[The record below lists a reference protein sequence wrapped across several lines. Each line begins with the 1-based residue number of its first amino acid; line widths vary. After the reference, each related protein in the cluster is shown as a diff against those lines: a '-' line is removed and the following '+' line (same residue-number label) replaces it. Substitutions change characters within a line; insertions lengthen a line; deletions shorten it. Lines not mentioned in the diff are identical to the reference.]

1 MRCDFPLGKSRL
13 FLFPFFKLQGVS
25 MLSVI
30 QPTIQSRIWNLLLDK
45 RGDDYGEKAVILV
58 LVVLGGV
65 AAFAAFGGKIVDLIG
80 QATSGI

>member
-1 MRCDFPLGKSRL
+1 MFSIIRHNLYPSLCRL
-13 FLFPFFKLQGVS
+13 IFN
-25 MLSVI
+25 
-30 QPTIQSRIWNLLLDK
+30 R

>member
-1 MRCDFPLGKSRL
+1 
-13 FLFPFFKLQGVS
+13 
-25 MLSVI
+25 MLSAI
-30 QPTIQSRIWNLLLDK
+30 QHNLYSQFNRLILDR

>member
-1 MRCDFPLGKSRL
+1 VHFPWESCAF
-13 FLFPFFKLQGVS
+13 FLFNFSEKEFS
-25 MLSVI
+25 MN
-30 QPTIQSRIWNLLLDK
+30 NLINLTLDR

-65 AAFAAFGGKIVDLIG
+65 AAFAAFGGKIVDLIN

>member
-1 MRCDFPLGKSRL
+1 MFSTIHLQINILYLRLSRL
-13 FLFPFFKLQGVS
+13 V
-25 MLSVI
+25 
-30 QPTIQSRIWNLLLDK
+30 LDR

-65 AAFAAFGGKIVDLIG
+65 AAFAAFGGKIVDLIS

>member
-1 MRCDFPLGKSRL
+1 MITA
-13 FLFPFFKLQGVS
+13 
-25 MLSVI
+25 I
-30 QPTIQSRIWNLLLDK
+30 QPTLPFRFWNLLLDR

-65 AAFAAFGGKIVDLIG
+65 AAFAAFGGKVTDLIG

>member
-1 MRCDFPLGKSRL
+1 
-13 FLFPFFKLQGVS
+13 

-30 QPTIQSRIWNLLLDK
+30 QPTIQSGFWTLVLDR

-80 QATSGI
+80 QATTGI

>member
-1 MRCDFPLGKSRL
+1 MFSKMHIQINMLYLRL
-13 FLFPFFKLQGVS
+13 RRLIFD
-25 MLSVI
+25 
-30 QPTIQSRIWNLLLDK
+30 R

>member
-1 MRCDFPLGKSRL
+1 
-13 FLFPFFKLQGVS
+13 
-25 MLSVI
+25 MLAVI

>member
-1 MRCDFPLGKSRL
+1 
-13 FLFPFFKLQGVS
+13 
-25 MLSVI
+25 MLSEI
-30 QPTIQSRIWNLLLDK
+30 QHHLYLQLCRLMFDR

>member
-1 MRCDFPLGKSRL
+1 M
-13 FLFPFFKLQGVS
+13 
-25 MLSVI
+25 
-30 QPTIQSRIWNLLLDK
+30 QSRFWNLILDK

>member
-1 MRCDFPLGKSRL
+1 
-13 FLFPFFKLQGVS
+13 
-25 MLSVI
+25 MLSAI
-30 QPTIQSRIWNLLLDK
+30 RYNFYPHFNRLMRDR

>member
-1 MRCDFPLGKSRL
+1 
-13 FLFPFFKLQGVS
+13 
-25 MLSVI
+25 MLSAI
-30 QPTIQSRIWNLLLDK
+30 QPTIQSRMWSLILAQ

>member
-1 MRCDFPLGKSRL
+1 MFNTIRYNLYSRLCRL
-13 FLFPFFKLQGVS
+13 FLD
-25 MLSVI
+25 
-30 QPTIQSRIWNLLLDK
+30 R

>member
-1 MRCDFPLGKSRL
+1 VIFPLGKSRL
-13 FLFPFFKLQGVS
+13 FLFPFFRLKEIS
-25 MLSVI
+25 MYLTFI
-30 QPTIQSRIWNLLLDK
+30 RFRNLVLDP

-65 AAFAAFGGKIVDLIG
+65 AAFAAFGSKIVELIN

>member
-1 MRCDFPLGKSRL
+1 
-13 FLFPFFKLQGVS
+13 
-25 MLSVI
+25 MLSAI
-30 QPTIQSRIWNLLLDK
+30 QPTIQSRFWNLILDES
-45 RGDDYGEKAVILV
+45 GDDYGEKAVILV

>member
-1 MRCDFPLGKSRL
+1 MFSTIQTN
-13 FLFPFFKLQGVS
+13 LFPRLC
-25 MLSVI
+25 
-30 QPTIQSRIWNLLLDK
+30 NLVFDR

-65 AAFAAFGGKIVDLIG
+65 AAFAAFGSRIVDLIG